1 MLSQI
6 DNCCVVWAN
15 GNSSS
20 LNKVVKIKKT
30 STRTILRKS
39 YDTPSTQLFNKLK
52 WMSFQNRC
60 KYHTGVFL
68 VYKAL
73 NH

>member
-6 DNCCVVWAN
+6 DYCRVVWAN

-30 STRTILRKS
+30 STRTILGKS
-39 YDTPSTQLFNKLK
+39 YDTPSTQLCNKLK
-52 WMSFQNRC
+52 WMSFENRC
-60 KYHTGVFL
+60 KYHTAVL